1 MRIFLDA
8 NILVSVL
15 NKEYP
20 LYTYSARIVSLT
32 DHKSFEV
39 FTSPMCLAIA
49 FYFAEK
55 KNKKTA
61 REKIRLLVENLSIAA
76 VSEST
81 VRKTSKNSAIHDFE
95 DGLEYYA
102 ALESKCECIITEDVK
117 DFYFADIDVV
127 TAEDFFDKYFSSETL
142 IQFQSQ
148 PTTTHSSMS
157 SRWI

>member
-8 NILVSVL
+8 TILVSVL

-20 LYTYSARIVSLT
+20 LYSYSSRIVSLA
-32 DHKSFEV
+32 DHKRFEV

-61 REKIRLLVENLSIAA
+61 REKIRLLSEHLSVAGI
-76 VSEST
+76 SETT
-81 VRKTSKNSAIHDFE
+81 VRKTAKNLAIHDFE

-102 ALESKCECIITEDVK
+102 ALESKCDCIVTEDVK
-117 DFYFADIDVV
+117 DFYFSAIEVISG
-127 TAEDFFDKYFSSETL
+127 ERFFEKYLTSEK
-142 IQFQSQ
+142 
-148 PTTTHSSMS
+148 
-157 SRWI
+157 